1 MPAYDSKKFDPPA
14 PVAHVTLRNQETGAT
29 WSEVLMLLDFGAD
42 VTMIPQAAAGLLGL
56 TVDLDKQYELK
67 GFDGH
72 RSSAP
77 VVQVDIVF
85 ERWTFRG
92 QFLLIDQSWGII
104 GRNILNS
111 VSLVFDGPNLRWD
124 EYRSTR

>member
-1 MPAYDSKKFDPPA
+1 MPAYDSKRFDPPA
-14 PVAHVTLRNQETGAT
+14 PLAYVTLRNPVTGSI
-29 WSEVLMLLDFGAD
+29 WKDVQMLLDSGAD

-56 TVDLDKQYELK
+56 NVALDKQYELK

-77 VVQVDIVF
+77 VVQVDLVF
-85 ERWTFRG
+85 ARWTFQG

-104 GRNILNS
+104 GRNVLNS
-111 VSLVFDGPNLRWD
+111 VSLIFDGPNLKWD
-124 EYRSTR
+124 EYRPPS

>member
-1 MPAYDSKKFDPPA
+1 MPAYDSRRFDPPA
-14 PVAHVTLRNQETGAT
+14 PVVYATLRNPETGAT
-29 WSEVLMLLDFGAD
+29 WPDVQMLLDYGAD

-56 TVDLDKQYELK
+56 AVDLNRQYDLK

-77 VVQVDIVF
+77 VVQVDIIF

-104 GRNILNS
+104 GRNVLNS
-111 VSLVFDGPNLRWD
+111 VSLVFDGPSLTWD
-124 EYRSTR
+124 EYHRV

>member
-1 MPAYDSKKFDPPA
+1 MPVYDSKRFDPPA
-14 PVAHVTLRNQETGAT
+14 PSTYVTLRNPETGAT
-29 WSEVLMLLDFGAD
+29 WSDVQMLLDSGAD

-72 RSSAP
+72 RSTAP

-85 ERWTFRG
+85 TRWTFRG

-104 GRNILNS
+104 GRNVLNA
-111 VSLVFDGPNLRWD
+111 VSLIFDGPNLTWD
-124 EYRSTR
+124 EYHPAN